1 VTRPRVSLDWWAV
14 IIAIVVAAIVRL
26 DLLPAIPW

>member
-1 VTRPRVSLDWWAV
+1 VSLDWWAV